1 MKKTLS
7 IITFLFFISVFCQE
21 KLEIEYEFR
30 NEFDISNL
38 KDSKMIEVYKNSNKN
53 RLYFKLLSSEKESI
67 FNRLEKIDNSQ
78 GKTGVSISF
87 TSGPGGLFYKNLEH
101 RLSISEI
108 NYNGRKLLINDSI
121 KTKKWILYKEKYDIL
136 GFEVKKA
143 TLKESNNSYVEA
155 WYAPSL
161 KIKNGPSNYE
171 GLPGVILKL
180 IINNEDNNQINKQVY
195 LATEVKLNNKI
206 KIIKPTKG
214 KQMQQS
220 DFDALIEEDNKKFKE
235 NFMLP
240 IDKE

>member
-1 MKKTLS
+1 M
-7 IITFLFFISVFCQE
+7 
-21 KLEIEYEFR
+21 
-30 NEFDISNL
+30 
-38 KDSKMIEVYKNSNKN
+38 NK
-53 RLYFKLLSSEKESI
+53 
-67 FNRLEKIDNSQ
+67 
-78 GKTGVSISF
+78 
-87 TSGPGGLFYKNLEH
+87 
-101 RLSISEI
+101 
-108 NYNGRKLLINDSI
+108 
-121 KTKKWILYKEKYDIL
+121 
-136 GFEVKKA
+136 
-143 TLKESNNSYVEA
+143 
-155 WYAPSL
+155 SL